1 METNQLIEALAR
13 AVELAKPAQEYCF
26 LWIDWWATCMT
37 KAEWSGWMQAIGA
50 ALALVVAIALPYI
63 QARHAHIKNY
73 RMAKNCLMHQVGA
86 LMAIETFAQSRGDG
100 LSALRNARETI
111 DTVVQSFD
119 EVKPSELPKGSLP
132 SWLGARSS
140 ASQLKAVIAKVDELA
155 RTQGP
160 VAGVIYGYLKTAEHC
175 LKSFSLYDPG
185 IFAVMNRRV
194 KIAVAGKPVK

>member
-1 METNQLIEALAR
+1 MESNQLIEAFAR
-13 AVELAKPAQEYCF
+13 AVESAKPAQEYCF

-86 LMAIETFAQSRGDG
+86 LLAIQTFAQSLGDG
-100 LSALRNARETI
+100 LSALRGGRETI

-119 EVKPSELPKGSLP
+119 EVRPSELPKGSLP

-155 RTQGP
+155 RPHGQ
-160 VAGVIYGYLKTAEHC
+160 VAGVIDGYLKTAEHC
-175 LKSFSLYDPG
+175 LKSFSLCDPS
-185 IFAVMNRRV
+185 IFAVIKRRLKV
-194 KIAVAGKPVK
+194 AVAGKSGK